1 VARGGTLY
9 YPIWLAYAAGVLEK
23 EGHIIRLI
31 DAVACNWSED
41 KLKDDVI
48 KFDPEIV
55 VVDANFSSLKNDCY
69 HAKLLKEITGALS
82 ILVGPP
88 ASQFPD
94 RILENGGVDIVGRL
108 EYDFT
113 LREIAEA
120 IEDGRSWKN
129 IKGISYVEGG
139 RVINNPARDFITANE
154 LNEIPFVSKIYKE
167 HLNIRD
173 YFLGHSLYPMVQIF
187 TGRGC
192 PYQCIFCSW
201 PKTLMGKEYRV
212 RSIENAVDELEYIAD
227 EMPQIR
233 EVFIEDDTF
242 TMSKKRIIEFV
253 DEINNRRLDVQWSC
267 NARGNLDYE
276 TMKLMKEA
284 GCRLLD
290 VGFESGSDDI
300 LKNIKKGL
308 TTEELRRFAK
318 DAKRAGLMILADFV
332 FGFPGETRD
341 TVEQTMRFARELK
354 PNIVQFAI
362 ATPIP
367 GTEFYEWANRHGFLL
382 VDNLEDSLDSWG
394 AQKCIISYEK
404 ISKDEIEFFVDRAL
418 KDYYLNPSFVP
429 VAIRNIMR
437 KNGLN
442 ELKAMAMSAIVFMRY
457 IRREKKNMIL

>member
-1 VARGGTLY
+1 
-9 YPIWLAYAAGVLEK
+9 
-23 EGHIIRLI
+23 
-31 DAVACNWSED
+31 
-41 KLKDDVI
+41 
-48 KFDPEIV
+48 
-55 VVDANFSSLKNDCY
+55 
-69 HAKLLKEITGALS
+69 
-82 ILVGPP
+82 
-88 ASQFPD
+88 
-94 RILENGGVDIVGRL
+94 
-108 EYDFT
+108 
-113 LREIAEA
+113 
-120 IEDGRSWKN
+120 
-129 IKGISYVEGG
+129 
-139 RVINNPARDFITANE
+139 
-154 LNEIPFVSKIYKE
+154 
-167 HLNIRD
+167 
-173 YFLGHSLYPMVQIF
+173 
-187 TGRGC
+187 
-192 PYQCIFCSW
+192 
-201 PKTLMGKEYRV
+201 
-212 RSIENAVDELEYIAD
+212 
-227 EMPQIR
+227 
-233 EVFIEDDTF
+233 
-242 TMSKKRIIEFV
+242 
-253 DEINNRRLDVQWSC
+253 
-267 NARGNLDYE
+267 
-276 TMKLMKEA
+276 MKLMKEA